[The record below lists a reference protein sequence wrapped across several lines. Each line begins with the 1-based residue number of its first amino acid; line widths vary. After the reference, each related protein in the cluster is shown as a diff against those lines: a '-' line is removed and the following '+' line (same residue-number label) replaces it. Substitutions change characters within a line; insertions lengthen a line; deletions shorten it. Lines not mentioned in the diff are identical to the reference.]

1 MVIGNFKNSRGH
13 LEAYTAIVQND
24 HIRPILGLIT
34 MPIVINVEPVFLI
47 RAAIL
52 QTQLGTKVKALNF
65 VLACQHCLTS
75 AAFCFSALLC
85 SYVINSHWLS

>member
-13 LEAYTAIVQND
+13 LEAYIAIVQND

-47 RAAIL
+47 QNRKNHCIALKPKLKAA
-52 QTQLGTKVKALNF
+52 AN
-65 VLACQHCLTS
+65 
-75 AAFCFSALLC
+75 
-85 SYVINSHWLS
+85 

>member
-13 LEAYTAIVQND
+13 LEAYTAIVPND

-47 RAAIL
+47 R
-52 QTQLGTKVKALNF
+52 QLHQIFALYGWLVDDIF
-65 VLACQHCLTS
+65 LAL
-75 AAFCFSALLC
+75 ALETE
-85 SYVINSHWLS
+85 YLSI

>member
-47 RAAIL
+47 RSCSIDYSIL
-52 QTQLGTKVKALNF
+52 Q
-65 VLACQHCLTS
+65 CQFCCKTV
-75 AAFCFSALLC
+75 AAFFICTCMSPLGSATENC
-85 SYVINSHWLS
+85 KIFQP

>member
-47 RAAIL
+47 RTIHASDNRDTKIL
-52 QTQLGTKVKALNF
+52 DTF
-65 VLACQHCLTS
+65 
-75 AAFCFSALLC
+75 F
-85 SYVINSHWLS
+85 

>member
-47 RAAIL
+47 R
-52 QTQLGTKVKALNF
+52 GNFCVVKDL
-65 VLACQHCLTS
+65 HS
-75 AAFCFSALLC
+75 
-85 SYVINSHWLS
+85 NSITCYKHPSI

>member
-47 RAAIL
+47 RSFHCYTNVRYSMSLAITL
-52 QTQLGTKVKALNF
+52 QKTHYYVFFCSHKFLN
-65 VLACQHCLTS
+65 C
-75 AAFCFSALLC
+75 SALT
-85 SYVINSHWLS
+85 ITK

>member
-34 MPIVINVEPVFLI
+34 ITIVINVEPVFLI
-47 RAAIL
+47 RYQQQLPAVKNWAIL
-52 QTQLGTKVKALNF
+52 VTQRAVAKDGT
-65 VLACQHCLTS
+65 CYYPT
-75 AAFCFSALLC
+75 LC
-85 SYVINSHWLS
+85 V

>member
-47 RAAIL
+47 R
-52 QTQLGTKVKALNF
+52 V
-65 VLACQHCLTS
+65 CQ
-75 AAFCFSALLC
+75 
-85 SYVINSHWLS
+85 